1 MKSLPRFAPLIAIL
15 ALLVLVAIGGSALAN
30 NTSAPEV
37 DAETA
42 TVRLNTGIDPSTPRD
57 QPSSRSMTSP
67 EAPEPGTEGQA
78 SAPAQP
84 ADTAPIPTQ
93 MPAPAYNPAPAPVP
107 QVPLNYQYWDDD
119 GDDDGD
125 DNDDWDDYDDDD
137 DDDDWDDG
145 DDD

>member
-42 TVRLNTGIDPSTPRD
+42 TVRLNTGIGPGTPSD
-57 QPSSRSMTSP
+57 QLSSRSMTSP
-67 EAPEPGTEGQA
+67 AVPEPDAESQA
-78 SAPAQP
+78 PLPAESP
-84 ADTAPIPTQ
+84 DTAPIPAQ
-93 MPAPAYNPAPAPVP
+93 VPAPAYNPAPAPAP

-119 GDDDGD
+119 GDDD
-125 DNDDWDDYDDDD
+125 DDWDDYDDDD
-137 DDDDWDDG
+137 WDDWDDW

>member
-42 TVRLNTGIDPSTPRD
+42 TVRLNTGIDPGTPPD
-57 QPSSRSMTSP
+57 QPSSSSMTSP
-67 EAPEPGTEGQA
+67 AAPEPAAEGQDPF
-78 SAPAQP
+78 PAQSP
-84 ADTAPIPTQ
+84 NTAPIPAKV
-93 MPAPAYNPAPAPVP
+93 PAPAYNPVPAPAP
-107 QVPLNYQYWDDD
+107 QVPLNYQYWDD
-119 GDDDGD
+119 GDDD
-125 DNDDWDDYDDDD
+125 DDWDGWDDY